1 MIKPS
6 KDMGSWIS
14 RQVKKS
20 FCTKAPA
27 NVQMA
32 FQNLPITPWVRPEV
46 IHIHTWDRLGQ
57 DGGNIQI
64 EKEHRK
70 QEKIYFNIF

>member
-14 RQVKKS
+14 RQMKKS
-20 FCTKAPA
+20 FCTKALA

-32 FQNLPITPWVRPEV
+32 FQNLLITPWVRREV
-46 IHIHTWDRLGQ
+46 IHIHIWNTLGQ

-64 EKEHRK
+64 EQEHRK
-70 QEKIYFNIF
+70 QEQIHFNIF

>member
-6 KDMGSWIS
+6 KNMGSAIL
-14 RQVKKS
+14 RQVKS

-32 FQNLPITPWVRPEV
+32 CQNLSITPWVRPEV

-64 EKEHRK
+64 EHNHRK
-70 QEKIYFNIF
+70 KEQIHFNIF